1 MTRITSASLAIASA
15 IVVAAPMARAARP
28 HYGGTLSVQ
37 MEGMVRAFDPATV
50 AADGAEEAARAR
62 LLPLVFETLTTV
74 DADAGLRPTLAT
86 AWEHDAPGA
95 RWRFHLRPTVKLHD
109 DSVVDAPQVA
119 AVLAARERAWKV
131 AADGDDIVIDLN
143 PPQADLPWT
152 LADSRYAIGVRTA
165 SGSLVGSG
173 PFRVERIETSRVV
186 LRTHEDYWGGRAFV
200 DGLVIEEGRA
210 LGDQLTNL
218 EAGRSDLAAV
228 RPTDLRRLAER
239 GLRTATS
246 RPIVLFALVFEPHRA
261 QSPDDAVRA
270 ALAAS
275 LDRAAL
281 CTVLLQ
287 RHADPASTFVPSW
300 ISGYAP
306 LLRREAAAR
315 PSRATVAQ
323 LPADRRTLALRVD
336 ASDGLSQSIAERIA
350 VDAHEAGIAVTVQAP
365 AGLAPRPDV
374 RLVRIALQATTPDRV
389 LARVMQRLGARAVS
403 LVTADASPAAG
414 APLEAIF
421 RLERTL
427 LDRDIL
433 IPVVHV
439 QEVYGLGERVESWS
453 ESPISPTGAWNL
465 ASVWLRSDRPAR
477 P

>member
-1 MTRITSASLAIASA
+1 
-15 IVVAAPMARAARP
+15 MARAARP

-37 MEGMVRAFDPATV
+37 MEGVVRTFDPAAV
-50 AADGAEEAARAR
+50 AADGAEDAARAR
-62 LLPLVFETLTTV
+62 MLPLVFETLTTV
-74 DADAGLRPTLAT
+74 DADAGLRPALAT
-86 AWEHDAPGA
+86 AWEHDARGG
-95 RWRFHLRPTVKLHD
+95 RWRFRIRPMVKLHD
-109 DSVVDAPQVA
+109 DSVLDAAQVA

-131 AADGDDIVIDLN
+131 AADGDDVVFDLN
-143 PPQADLPWT
+143 PPQSDFPWT
-152 LADSRYAIGVRTA
+152 LADPHYAIGVRTA
-165 SGSLVGSG
+165 SGSLIGSG
-173 PFRVERIETSRVV
+173 PFRVERIEASRAV

-200 DGLVIEEGRA
+200 DGLVIDEGRA
-210 LGDQLTNL
+210 LRDQLTSL

-228 RPTDLRRLAER
+228 RPTDERRLAER
-239 GLRTATS
+239 GLRTAAS

-261 QSPDDAVRA
+261 QPPDDSVRA

-287 RHADPASTFVPSW
+287 RQAEPASTFVPSW

-306 LLRREAAAR
+306 MLQREAAAP
-315 PSRATVAQ
+315 PSRATVAR
-323 LPADRRTLALRVD
+323 LPADRRTLAVRVD
-336 ASDGLSQSIAERIA
+336 ASDSLAQSIAERIA
-350 VDAHEAGIAVTVQAP
+350 VDAREAALTVTVQAP

-374 RLVRIALQATTPDRV
+374 RLVRVALQATTPDRA
-389 LARVMQRLGARAVS
+389 LARVMQTLGTRAVS
-403 LVTADASPAAG
+403 LVTADSFPAAG
-414 APLEAIF
+414 APLEAVF
-421 RLERTL
+421 HLERTL
-427 LDRDIL
+427 LDHDIL